1 MDVHSQTGQ
10 RCAIFTLW
18 SSGSKAAEIHRQLCT
33 AHGDHAVSKMTV
45 NRWVNEFKAGRTDV
59 SDLPRSGRPAIRDSS
74 SLMDRILDL
83 IDEDCR
89 QSVREM
95 ADRLDCPKSTV
106 YECLQKMNH
115 VKLSARWVPRLL
127 TEDMKLDRKQ
137 TCLNNLKLVEQHGGW
152 ETFRELVVTGDETWV
167 PYFDPPT
174 KQESMVWT
182 VKGSDPPTKARREKH
197 SKKVM
202 LTFFFDCDG
211 PLSVEFLEP
220 NSTINADRYV
230 ASLTKLKSAIR
241 NKRRGKE
248 RPHILHHDNA
258 RPHTAAK
265 TMEAIDQLN
274 FELLPHPPYSPDLA
288 PADFALFPELKRQ
301 LRGRVH
307 DSRDHLESEV
317 KRVLLYQI
325 PRSLYANAIDKMRAR
340 WEKCVMSGGDYV
352 EKASLPNDDE

>member
-1 MDVHSQTGQ
+1 MDVHSKTGQ
-10 RCAIFTLW
+10 RHAIFTLW
-18 SSGSKAAEIHRQLCT
+18 SSGCKAADIHRQLCT
-33 AHGDHAVSKMTV
+33 AHGDHSVSKMTV
-45 NRWVNEFKAGRTDV
+45 NRWVNEFKDGRTDV
-59 SDLPRSGRPAIRDSS
+59 SDMPRSGRPEIRDSS
-74 SLMDRILDL
+74 GLMDRILDL

-89 QSVREM
+89 QSIREM

-106 YECLQKMNH
+106 YECLQKMDH

-127 TEDMKLDRKQ
+127 TVDMKLDRKQ
-137 TCLNNLKLVEQHGGW
+137 KCVNNLELVKQLGGW
-152 ETFRELVVTGDETWV
+152 EAFRELVVTGDETWV

-182 VKGSDPPTKARREKH
+182 VRGSDPPTKARRDKH
-197 SKKVM
+197 SSKIM
-202 LTFFFDCDG
+202 LTLFFDCDG
-211 PLSVEFLEP
+211 PLTIEFLEP

-230 ASLTKLKSAIR
+230 ASLTKLKSDIC

-248 RPHILHHDNA
+248 KPYILHHDNA

-265 TMEAIDQLN
+265 TIQAVEELN

-307 DSRDHLESEV
+307 SSRDHLEAEV
-317 KRVLLYQI
+317 RRILMHQI
-325 PRSLYANAIDKMRAR
+325 PRTVYANAIDKMLAR
-340 WEKCVMSGGDYV
+340 WEKCIMSGGDYV
-352 EKASLPNDDE
+352 EKAALPTDD